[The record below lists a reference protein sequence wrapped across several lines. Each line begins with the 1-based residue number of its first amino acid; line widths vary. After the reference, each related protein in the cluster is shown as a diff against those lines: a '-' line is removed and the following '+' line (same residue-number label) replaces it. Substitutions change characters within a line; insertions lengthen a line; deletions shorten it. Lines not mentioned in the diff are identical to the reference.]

1 MGRESQTGDEKV
13 LSYGDNLLRRSDID
27 LLEGPCWLNDQV
39 HCLLLQRAKFC
50 KPKWINVLLK
60 EAYAWMCRS

>member
-1 MGRESQTGDEKV
+1 MGRESQASDEKV

-39 HCLLLQRAKFC
+39 HCLLLQTCKTLQAK
-50 KPKWINVLLK
+50 
-60 EAYAWMCRS
+60 